1 MFQNITNNQ
10 EQSEQN
16 YVRKIQIK
24 NLFKINDIILYA
36 IAFLIS
42 MVGIDEELAP
52 FGLAIFAA
60 ACSNRIPVGILYVF
74 ILVGTFIGFGISG
87 VLSFLLTSLLVVAMM
102 LIFRPK
108 MQEEGRNEI
117 QKLGIYLAI
126 ATFIVQASKMFFSIF
141 IVYDLIVS
149 IMLAII
155 TYIFYKIFSN
165 SLIVITKYG
174 IKKAFSIEE
183 VMGASLIIAV
193 ALCAFS
199 KLHVFGLSIT
209 NIFSIMI
216 VLFLGWKNGMLVG
229 GTAGITIGMVLGIIN
244 SAEPVLVASYAIS
257 GMIAGILNKLGKI
270 GVIVGFCVG
279 NAILTYVANGNTV
292 PIITIREILIA
303 SLGLLVIPKEV
314 NIDITEIINTTK
326 CLPTAAG
333 ILEENKETANKLNSV
348 SKTIMEMANSYNEVA
363 ENSLENHTI
372 ENKSKENFKD
382 EVLDSL
388 EDIQENL
395 LYEDILISADE
406 ILDES
411 YKILQ
416 EKDEIS
422 KEEFIKIIETEKN
435 YKLALPEDSDDI
447 EKIIKILN
455 NTYRVNKL
463 NTIWKQK
470 EASNKKVLATQLGGV
485 SKVISSIAENI
496 VEPKKLGFAT
506 EKEKDKQEYKI
517 VVGASTATKHKSE
530 VSGDSNIRTK
540 LHDGKYMIAISDG
553 MGSGQ
558 AAKKSSTTVIQMLE
572 RLLKTGFDNEV
583 SIGLI
588 NSAVNLNS
596 NEETFA
602 TIDISIID
610 LSNGNIEF
618 VKNGACPTFVK
629 SEDKVEVVK
638 AISFPAGILDK
649 IDMVVYDKDLKE
661 NDIIIMCS
669 DGIIESNVEYKN
681 KELWLKEL
689 LENITTNDVQK
700 IADIIL
706 QEAIDNG
713 YGIAKD
719 DMTVIVS
726 KIMKV

>member
-1 MFQNITNNQ
+1 MFQNIINNE

-16 YVRKIQIK
+16 INRKIQFK
-24 NLFKINDIILYA
+24 NLFKINDIVLYA
-36 IAFLIS
+36 IAFLVS
-42 MVGIDEELAP
+42 MVGIDNELAP

-60 ACSNRIPVGILYVF
+60 ACSNRIPIGILYIF
-74 ILVGTFIGFGISG
+74 ILVGTFIGFGVSG
-87 VLSFLLTSLLVVAMM
+87 VLSFLITSLILIAMM
-102 LIFRPK
+102 LIFRPRIK
-108 MQEEGRNEI
+108 ENDRNEI

-126 ATFIVQASKMFFSIF
+126 ATFAVQASKMFFSIF
-141 IVYDLIVS
+141 LIYDLIVS

-183 VMGASLIIAV
+183 VMGASLLISI

-199 KLHVFGLSIT
+199 KLHIFGLSIT

-244 SAEPVLVASYAIS
+244 SAEPILVASYAIS

-270 GVIVGFCVG
+270 GVIIGFCVG

-303 SLGLLVIPKEV
+303 SLGLLVIPKKV

-333 ILEENKETANKLNSV
+333 RLEEKKKTANKLNSV
-348 SKTIMEMANSYNEVA
+348 SETIMDMANSYNEA
-363 ENSLENHTI
+363 AQKSLKEENI
-372 ENKSKENFKD
+372 EDIAKENFKE
-382 EVLDSL
+382 EVLDNL
-388 EDIQENL
+388 GDISENL
-395 LYEDILISADE
+395 LYEDILTSADE
-406 ILDES
+406 ILDET
-411 YKILQ
+411 YELLR

-422 KEEFIKIIETEKN
+422 ENEFIKILENVKN
-435 YKLALPEDSDDI
+435 YKLAIPEESTDI
-447 EKIIKILN
+447 NAIIKILN
-455 NTYRVNKL
+455 NTYRINKL

-470 EASNKKVLATQLGGV
+470 EASNKKVLANQLGGV
-485 SKVISSIAENI
+485 SKVISSIAEGI
-496 VEPKKLGFAT
+496 TEEEKKI
-506 EKEKDKQEYKI
+506 EKDKPEYKLI
-517 VVGASTATKHKSE
+517 VGCSTATKHKSE
-530 VSGDSNIRTK
+530 ISGDTNIRTK
-540 LHDGKYMIAISDG
+540 LNDGKYMLAISDG

-558 AAKKSSTTVIQMLE
+558 VAKKSSTTVIKMLE
-572 RLLKTGFDNEV
+572 KLLKTGFDNEI

-596 NEETFA
+596 NEETYA

-610 LSNGNIEF
+610 LNKGNIEF

-629 SEDKVEVVK
+629 SGNKVEVIK
-638 AISFPAGILDK
+638 AVSFPAGILDK

-669 DGIIESNVEYKN
+669 DGIIESNTEYKN
-681 KELWLKEL
+681 KEIWLKEL
-689 LENITTNDVQK
+689 LENISTNDVQK
-700 IADIIL
+700 ISDIIL
-706 QEAIDNG
+706 QESIDNG
-713 YGIAKD
+713 YGMAKD

-726 KIMKV
+726 KIMKA

>member
-1 MFQNITNNQ
+1 
-10 EQSEQN
+10 
-16 YVRKIQIK
+16 
-24 NLFKINDIILYA
+24 
-36 IAFLIS
+36 
-42 MVGIDEELAP
+42 
-52 FGLAIFAA
+52 
-60 ACSNRIPVGILYVF
+60 
-74 ILVGTFIGFGISG
+74 
-87 VLSFLLTSLLVVAMM
+87 
-102 LIFRPK
+102 
-108 MQEEGRNEI
+108 
-117 QKLGIYLAI
+117 
-126 ATFIVQASKMFFSIF
+126 
-141 IVYDLIVS
+141 
-149 IMLAII
+149 
-155 TYIFYKIFSN
+155 
-165 SLIVITKYG
+165 
-174 IKKAFSIEE
+174 
-183 VMGASLIIAV
+183 MGASLIIAV

-496 VEPKKLGFAT
+496 VEP
-506 EKEKDKQEYKI
+506 EEQKEKDKQEYKI

>member
-1 MFQNITNNQ
+1 MFQNIINNE

-16 YVRKIQIK
+16 INRKIQFK
-24 NLFKINDIILYA
+24 NLFKINDIVLYA
-36 IAFLIS
+36 IAFLVS
-42 MVGIDEELAP
+42 MVGIDNELAP

-60 ACSNRIPVGILYVF
+60 ACSNRIPIGILYIF
-74 ILVGTFIGFGISG
+74 ILVGTFIGFGVSG
-87 VLSFLLTSLLVVAMM
+87 VLSFLITSLILIAMM
-102 LIFRPK
+102 LIFRPRIK
-108 MQEEGRNEI
+108 ENDRNEI

-126 ATFIVQASKMFFSIF
+126 ATFAVQASKMFFSIF
-141 IVYDLIVS
+141 LIYDLIVS

-183 VMGASLIIAV
+183 VMGASLLISI

-199 KLHVFGLSIT
+199 KLHIFGLSIT

-244 SAEPVLVASYAIS
+244 SAEPILVASYAIS

-270 GVIVGFCVG
+270 GVIIGFCVG

-303 SLGLLVIPKEV
+303 SLGLLVIPKKV

-333 ILEENKETANKLNSV
+333 RLEEKKETANKLNSV
-348 SKTIMEMANSYNEVA
+348 SETIMDMANSYNEA
-363 ENSLENHTI
+363 AQKSLKEENI
-372 ENKSKENFKD
+372 EDIAKENFKE
-382 EVLDSL
+382 EVLDNL
-388 EDIQENL
+388 GDISENL
-395 LYEDILISADE
+395 LYEDILTSADE
-406 ILDES
+406 ILDET
-411 YKILQ
+411 YELLR

-422 KEEFIKIIETEKN
+422 ENEFIKILENVKN
-435 YKLALPEDSDDI
+435 YKLAIPEESTDI
-447 EKIIKILN
+447 NAIIKILN
-455 NTYRVNKL
+455 NTYRINKL

-470 EASNKKVLATQLGGV
+470 EASNKKVLANQLGGV
-485 SKVISSIAENI
+485 SKVISSIAEGI
-496 VEPKKLGFAT
+496 TEEEKKI
-506 EKEKDKQEYKI
+506 EKDKPEYKLI
-517 VVGASTATKHKSE
+517 VGCSTATKHKSE
-530 VSGDSNIRTK
+530 ISGDTNIRTK
-540 LHDGKYMIAISDG
+540 LNDGKYMLAISDG

-558 AAKKSSTTVIQMLE
+558 VAKKSSTTVIKMLE
-572 RLLKTGFDNEV
+572 KLLKTGFDNEI

-596 NEETFA
+596 NEETYA

-610 LSNGNIEF
+610 LNKGNIEF

-629 SEDKVEVVK
+629 SGNKVEVIK
-638 AISFPAGILDK
+638 AVSFPAGILDK

-669 DGIIESNVEYKN
+669 DGIIESNTEYKN
-681 KELWLKEL
+681 KEIWLKEL
-689 LENITTNDVQK
+689 LENISTNDVQK
-700 IADIIL
+700 ISDIIL
-706 QEAIDNG
+706 QESIDNG

-726 KIMKV
+726 KIMKA

>member
-1 MFQNITNNQ
+1 MFQNIINNE

-16 YVRKIQIK
+16 INRKIQFK
-24 NLFKINDIILYA
+24 NLFKINDIVLYA
-36 IAFLIS
+36 IAFLVS
-42 MVGIDEELAP
+42 MVGIDNELAP

-60 ACSNRIPVGILYVF
+60 ACSNRIPIGILYIF
-74 ILVGTFIGFGISG
+74 ILVGTFIGFGVSG
-87 VLSFLLTSLLVVAMM
+87 VLSFLITSLILIAMM
-102 LIFRPK
+102 LIFRPRIK
-108 MQEEGRNEI
+108 ENDRNEI

-126 ATFIVQASKMFFSIF
+126 ATFAVQASKMFFSIF
-141 IVYDLIVS
+141 LLYDLIVS

-183 VMGASLIIAV
+183 VMGASLLISI

-199 KLHVFGLSIT
+199 KLHIFGLSIT

-244 SAEPVLVASYAIS
+244 SAEPILVASYAIS

-270 GVIVGFCVG
+270 GVIIGFCVG

-303 SLGLLVIPKEV
+303 SLGLLVIPKKV

-333 ILEENKETANKLNSV
+333 RLEEKKKTANKLNSV
-348 SKTIMEMANSYNEVA
+348 SETIMDMANSYNEA
-363 ENSLENHTI
+363 AQKSLKEENI
-372 ENKSKENFKD
+372 EDIAKENFKE
-382 EVLDSL
+382 EVLDNL
-388 EDIQENL
+388 GDISENL
-395 LYEDILISADE
+395 LYEDILTSADE
-406 ILDES
+406 ILDET
-411 YKILQ
+411 YELLR

-422 KEEFIKIIETEKN
+422 ENEFIKILENVKN
-435 YKLALPEDSDDI
+435 YKLAIPEESTDI
-447 EKIIKILN
+447 NAIIKILN
-455 NTYRVNKL
+455 NTYRINKL

-470 EASNKKVLATQLGGV
+470 EASNKKVLANQLGGV
-485 SKVISSIAENI
+485 SKVISSIAEDI
-496 VEPKKLGFAT
+496 TEEEKKT
-506 EKEKDKQEYKI
+506 EKDKPEYKL
-517 VVGASTATKHKSE
+517 VVGCSTATKHKSE
-530 VSGDSNIRTK
+530 VSGDTNIRTK
-540 LHDGKYMIAISDG
+540 LNDGKYMLAISDG

-558 AAKKSSTTVIQMLE
+558 VAKKSSTTVIKMLE
-572 RLLKTGFDNEV
+572 KLLKTGFDNEI

-596 NEETFA
+596 NEETYA

-610 LSNGNIEF
+610 LNKGNIEF

-629 SEDKVEVVK
+629 SGNKVEVIK
-638 AISFPAGILDK
+638 AVSFPAGILDK

-669 DGIIESNVEYKN
+669 DGIIESNTEYKN
-681 KELWLKEL
+681 KEIWLKEL
-689 LENITTNDVQK
+689 LENISTNDVQK
-700 IADIIL
+700 ISDIIL
-706 QEAIDNG
+706 QESIDNG

-726 KIMKV
+726 KIMKA